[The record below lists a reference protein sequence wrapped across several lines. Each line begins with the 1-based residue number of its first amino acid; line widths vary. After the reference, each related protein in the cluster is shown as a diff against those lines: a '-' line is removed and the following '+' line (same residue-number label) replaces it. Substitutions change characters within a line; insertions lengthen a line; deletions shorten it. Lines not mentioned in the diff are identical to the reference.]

1 MRIRT
6 ISRDRT
12 THIEDSRRWKC
23 ISLRNH
29 ICNHGKTLSSGR
41 DVHWRLRCCTQS
53 SGRHGR
59 RARRVSALRD
69 VSTSASATCHD
80 KMRSG
85 CHGGCIWQHLD
96 AAARLLGVFLSLR
109 PSKHFFA
116 AKITST
122 SNKNCPTVER
132 GICKICNKVC
142 TLVIINK

>member
-1 MRIRT
+1 MRRKAVGKSDKALNPVLRARHANKD

-85 CHGGCIWQHLD
+85 CHGGCM
-96 AAARLLGVFLSLR
+96 AALSGDR
-109 PSKHFFA
+109 APPWCVSV
-116 AKITST
+116 TQ
-122 SNKNCPTVER
+122 
-132 GICKICNKVC
+132 
-142 TLVIINK
+142 TLEALFRR